1 MKKNSSIPKA
11 GFRLFRPNPRMF
23 GKLFAL
29 FIFMTFCTY
38 SYGVSQNKKMDVHF
52 NNASID
58 FVIEYLESA
67 TDYTFV
73 YNDTDKEGVKITV
86 SLKDADIVTILD
98 AVFKNTP
105 LAYQIKEDRIVVLR
119 RKNNTVKAEEEK
131 QLVVK
136 GCVISEKDKEPIIGA
151 TVILEGTTL
160 GVATDVE
167 GKFSIN
173 VPEDAKTL
181 VISSIGYAKY
191 RFALNSNVFDKLNII
206 QLKDS
211 VSFVDEVVIVGY

>member
-11 GFRLFRPNPRMF
+11 GFRLFRPDPRMF

-73 YNDTDKEGVKITV
+73 YNDTDKEVLNHI
-86 SLKDADIVTILD
+86 I
-98 AVFKNTP
+98 FYFN
-105 LAYQIKEDRIVVLR
+105 QIKRL
-119 RKNNTVKAEEEK
+119 K
-131 QLVVK
+131 
-136 GCVISEKDKEPIIGA
+136 
-151 TVILEGTTL
+151 
-160 GVATDVE
+160 
-167 GKFSIN
+167 IN
-173 VPEDAKTL
+173 FLFL
-181 VISSIGYAKY
+181 VIY
-191 RFALNSNVFDKLNII
+191 RNNSLF
-206 QLKDS
+206 Q
-211 VSFVDEVVIVGY
+211 YPRT

>member
-52 NNASID
+52 KNASID

-105 LAYQIKEDRIVVLR
+105 LAYQIK
-119 RKNNTVKAEEEK
+119 
-131 QLVVK
+131 
-136 GCVISEKDKEPIIGA
+136 
-151 TVILEGTTL
+151 
-160 GVATDVE
+160 
-167 GKFSIN
+167 
-173 VPEDAKTL
+173 
-181 VISSIGYAKY
+181 
-191 RFALNSNVFDKLNII
+191 
-206 QLKDS
+206 
-211 VSFVDEVVIVGY
+211 

>member
-11 GFRLFRPNPRMF
+11 GFRLFRPDPRMF

-73 YNDTDKEGVKITV
+73 YNDTDKEGVKIIV

-98 AVFKNTP
+98 AVFKDTP
-105 LAYQIKEDRIVVLR
+105 LAIR
-119 RKNNTVKAEEEK
+119 
-131 QLVVK
+131 
-136 GCVISEKDKEPIIGA
+136 
-151 TVILEGTTL
+151 
-160 GVATDVE
+160 
-167 GKFSIN
+167 
-173 VPEDAKTL
+173 
-181 VISSIGYAKY
+181 
-191 RFALNSNVFDKLNII
+191 
-206 QLKDS
+206 
-211 VSFVDEVVIVGY
+211 